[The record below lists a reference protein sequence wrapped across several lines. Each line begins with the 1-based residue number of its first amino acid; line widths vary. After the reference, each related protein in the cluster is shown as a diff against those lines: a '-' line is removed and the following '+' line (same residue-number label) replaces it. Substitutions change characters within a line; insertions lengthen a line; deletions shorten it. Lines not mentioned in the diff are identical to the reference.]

1 MSTDTDNVKTT
12 EYLRAMKDMPEALK
26 THLNASIDEQ
36 LSICHWI
43 EVMEDKMENGWED
56 LDSDDDSPA
65 INIIP
70 TSSPWRAQWT
80 TSVGTQDKPSAGKVS
95 KGDLIKLANMYKVP
109 EFTFTAKAI
118 K

>member
-70 TSSPWRAQWT
+70 TSSP
-80 TSVGTQDKPSAGKVS
+80 
-95 KGDLIKLANMYKVP
+95 
-109 EFTFTAKAI
+109 
-118 K
+118 